1 MGESKEKNQP
11 THPHPQP
18 LDTTPL
24 TFIDTPSALASAAS
38 RLSTARAIALDLE
51 AHSYRS
57 FAGFTCLI
65 QLSTR
70 DEDVIVDALAL
81 RQCIGPILGPLFADP
96 SIAKVA
102 HGARGDIEWLQRDFG
117 VCVVNLFDT
126 GLACRALGRLAGLAP
141 LLADISGVTADKRW
155 QLADWRTRP
164 LPRAALDY
172 ARADTHYLLHVADEL
187 RRALLTAGD
196 DIAPSWSAPPLRPGA
211 EEAGALGAVL
221 EASRRLCLT
230 LYTPPAWSPA
240 SALETACRAGLKRD
254 SVAASVFV
262 ALSDWRDAAARA
274 ADESVGFIAP
284 KALLV
289 KLARAAPTT
298 PAALAAVAGGSA
310 SLVMAR
316 SGDVVAAV
324 AAAVAAAA
332 EADREREAAAA
343 AAAPAAPAAPACA
356 APPARRAAVV
366 AAAAAPTGSA
376 FAAALAP
383 PPPRPAP
390 PPPPPL
396 QLPFVYAPKEE
407 VAAPVEEEEEEAQD
421 DAAPAPPA
429 ATTAADDAS
438 FLPLPLADTRPG
450 ALRARGATGDVD
462 AAMADVVAEGG
473 DGSGGGG
480 ASSSS
485 GSDTDASGDA
495 AIEAAVAAA
504 RAGGLGPSSSSS
516 SSSGSEDDGS
526 SSDGPPVAVPSTR
539 RAAAPAATTTRPTK
553 RTKTAAAPGFDYDAA
568 VAAAPGMTAGP
579 PGAGRG
585 GGRGGR
591 GRGRGGPAADL
602 PPPPPGVF
610 DPYTLPRLDT
620 IKPGRR
626 TATAPRSGNKSKSFK

>member
-1 MGESKEKNQP
+1 M
-11 THPHPQP
+11 
-18 LDTTPL
+18 
-24 TFIDTPSALASAAS
+24 
-38 RLSTARAIALDLE
+38 
-51 AHSYRS
+51 
-57 FAGFTCLI
+57 
-65 QLSTR
+65 
-70 DEDVIVDALAL
+70 DALAL
-81 RQCIGPILGPLFADP
+81 CPDIGPCLGPLFADP
-96 SIAKVA
+96 FIAKVA

-117 VCVVNLFDT
+117 ICVVNLFDT
-126 GLACRALGRLAGLAP
+126 GLACRALGRPAGLAP
-141 LLADISGVTADKRW
+141 LLADILGVTADKRW
-155 QLADWRTRP
+155 QLADWRARP

-196 DIAPSWSAPPLRPGA
+196 ETSPSWSAPPLRPGA

-262 ALSDWRDAAARA
+262 ALADWRDAAARA

-324 AAAVAAAA
+324 AAGVAAAEA
-332 EADREREAAAA
+332 AAADREREAAAA
-343 AAAPAAPAAPACA
+343 APAAQAPTPAAPTPG
-356 APPARRAAVV
+356 RRAVVV
-366 AAAAAPTGSA
+366 AAASAPTGSA

-390 PPPPPL
+390 PPPPTL
-396 QLPFVYAPKEE
+396 QLPFVYARREEE
-407 VAAPVEEEEEEAQD
+407 VVAAEEDEDEEEEAQE
-421 DAAPAPPA
+421 DAPPPTAAPPA
-429 ATTAADDAS
+429 DGDAS
-438 FLPLPLADTRPG
+438 FLPLPLADIRPG
-450 ALRARGATGDVD
+450 VLRARGAAGDVD
-462 AAMADVVAEGG
+462 AAMTDAVAEGE
-473 DGSGGGG
+473 DGSGGGDD
-480 ASSSS
+480 ASSS
-485 GSDTDASGDA
+485 GGDTDASGDA

-504 RAGGLGPSSSSS
+504 RAGGLGVSSSSS
-516 SSSGSEDDGS
+516 SSSGGDDGGS
-526 SSDGPPVAVPSTR
+526 SPGGPPVAVPSSR
-539 RAAAPAATTTRPTK
+539 RAAAAVAATRPTK
-553 RTKTAAAPGFDYDAA
+553 RAKTAAASGFDFDAA

-585 GGRGGR
+585 AGRGGR
-591 GRGRGGPAADL
+591 GRGRARGGLAADL

-610 DPYTLPRLDT
+610 DPYTLPRLDG

-626 TATAPRSGNKSKSFK
+626 TATAPRSGNKSKTFK